1 MIKSVSKEIN
11 RITLKKNDNILVTKL
26 NSTQLNSIS
35 GDMTETERNDLIE
48 FIYLF
53 KGKWK
58 NNEYTIRLNNK

>member
-26 NSTQLNSIS
+26 NSIS
-35 GDMTETERNDLIE
+35 GDMTETERNDLTE

>member
-1 MIKSVSKEIN
+1 MIKSVTKEIN

>member
-1 MIKSVSKEIN
+1 MIKSVTKEIN

-26 NSTQLNSIS
+26 NSIS
-35 GDMTETERNDLIE
+35 GDMTETERNDLTE

-58 NNEYTIRLNNK
+58 NKEYTIRLNNK

>member
-1 MIKSVSKEIN
+1 MIKSVTKEIN

-58 NNEYTIRLNNK
+58 NNEYAIRLNNK

>member
-11 RITLKKNDNILVTKL
+11 RITLKKNDNILVTK
-26 NSTQLNSIS
+26 LNSIS